1 MVLPVIEQLPKGWPP
16 LGPSQ
21 QIIDRLHEGSILST
35 RELEQLR
42 NDAARAYQLEQTD
55 PDFLRAVRRYRAQ
68 CAEEDRI
75 IDVKAELEQ
84 RAKAVYGQKE
94 RVKRQRKAKEEARQ
108 RRRERGN
115 LSRQE
120 VDAQREQK
128 RTELMERIALAERR
142 TLVRETIQKA
152 LVSQSRADPD
162 AQRTFFTDAKF
173 APEGPGPA
181 AYALPDAPRRG
192 PSFGP
197 APGESSPPDIR
208 TKPKM
213 APGPGSYDPK
223 YSGGPAIS
231 FGADLRKQS
240 ASTASLPGP
249 GAYDAH
255 APIGAGKGGR
265 ISSHRVKSELDFAL
279 DRAAAQP
286 GPGEYEL
293 HQLDRGKSSTMSGR
307 TRGTTDMMMLQ
318 NARRPG
324 PGAYEV
330 VPGRVRGGVFAL
342 DDARQ
347 LNQNS
352 TKLPAIAPGPGSY
365 HQTPTIRQEA
375 EMRQLSRQVVQ
386 LVRNRS
392 SLTSK
397 SAPETLQ
404 KVSGRRARTQAGSA
418 QRTAVERDLEN
429 SQRYGAVP
437 PMILEEAYGAKPDWQ

>member
-223 YSGGPAIS
+223 
-231 FGADLRKQS
+231 
-240 ASTASLPGP
+240 
-249 GAYDAH
+249 
-255 APIGAGKGGR
+255 
-265 ISSHRVKSELDFAL
+265 
-279 DRAAAQP
+279 
-286 GPGEYEL
+286 
-293 HQLDRGKSSTMSGR
+293 
-307 TRGTTDMMMLQ
+307 
-318 NARRPG
+318 
-324 PGAYEV
+324 
-330 VPGRVRGGVFAL
+330 
-342 DDARQ
+342 
-347 LNQNS
+347 
-352 TKLPAIAPGPGSY
+352 
-365 HQTPTIRQEA
+365 
-375 EMRQLSRQVVQ
+375 
-386 LVRNRS
+386 
-392 SLTSK
+392 
-397 SAPETLQ
+397 
-404 KVSGRRARTQAGSA
+404 
-418 QRTAVERDLEN
+418 
-429 SQRYGAVP
+429 
-437 PMILEEAYGAKPDWQ
+437 